1 MRTIFISDIH
11 GNYTKFMALLKNIEY
26 TEQDT
31 LILGGDYFDRGKENV
46 KMVEWLIENHNKDN
60 IHLIRGNHDDFMIDL
75 FKGNNE
81 MYEFNYK
88 NNGFNKTIKE
98 LIYPNRFYDP
108 VRAGNLIRLRYPELP
123 SIMNNLINHIEIDD
137 VIYTHGSYTDED
149 SDEDWLEARWARSNI
164 FAEENTFDK
173 TIVIGHWIM
182 GDEPMQIRNVIF
194 CDGNFMSGKGFAYI
208 RNGKGEIKN
217 VKN

>member
-98 LIYPNRFYDP
+98 L
-108 VRAGNLIRLRYPELP
+108 
-123 SIMNNLINHIEIDD
+123 S
-137 VIYTHGSYTDED
+137 
-149 SDEDWLEARWARSNI
+149 
-164 FAEENTFDK
+164 
-173 TIVIGHWIM
+173 
-182 GDEPMQIRNVIF
+182 
-194 CDGNFMSGKGFAYI
+194 
-208 RNGKGEIKN
+208 
-217 VKN
+217 